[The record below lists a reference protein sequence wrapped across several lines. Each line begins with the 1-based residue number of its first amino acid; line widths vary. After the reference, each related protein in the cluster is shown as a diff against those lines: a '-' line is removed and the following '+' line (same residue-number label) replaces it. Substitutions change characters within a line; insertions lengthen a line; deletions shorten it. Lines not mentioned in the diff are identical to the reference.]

1 MHHVLIIYFREQSI
15 YSKFKYSKQK
25 QQHLKSIAI
34 NGIIKKNVI
43 QGKLY
48 IHIFTIYKL
57 FVL

>member
-1 MHHVLIIYFREQSI
+1 MHHVLIIYLCEQSI
-15 YSKFKYSKQK
+15 YSKFIYSKQK

-43 QGKLY
+43 QSKSY
-48 IHIFTIYKL
+48 IYIFTIYKL